1 MRLEES
7 LDKTILNHACSAAV
21 ELEETLKSDVIC
33 YYGQIQPGFLRHFRD
48 FIEAVKQKSKR
59 TENTISIVLRTLGG
73 LAETTEQYVTVIRHH
88 YTTVYFI
95 VPDMAFSA
103 GTILCMSGDKIFM
116 DYTTSLGPI
125 DPQVMTSDGSGYVAA
140 MGYLD
145 KVEEMAAKSELSQAD
160 VVLLSQL
167 DLGKLALYEQ
177 AQNLS
182 IDLLKTWL
190 VEYKFKSWTEH
201 RTTNP
206 GAPVTN
212 CEKVTRAEEI
222 AKALSDNKLWHS
234 HGRSLDIGKL
244 NALRLEICD
253 YSNNEDLRTK
263 IRTYND
269 SLSSYCDRMG
279 FQPVFLHSHLLTEMY
294 DE

>member
-1 MRLEES
+1 MKLEES

-21 ELEETLKSDVIC
+21 ELEDVLKSDVVC
-33 YYGQIQPGFLRHFRD
+33 YFGQIQPGFLRHFRD
-48 FIEAVKQKSKR
+48 FVEAVKLKSER
-59 TENTISIVLRTLGG
+59 TENTLSIVLRTLGG
-73 LAETTEQYVTVIRHH
+73 LAETTEQYVSIIRHH
-88 YTTVYFI
+88 YTKVNFI
-95 VPDMAFSA
+95 IPDMAYSA

-116 DYTTSLGPI
+116 DYTSSLGPI
-125 DPQVMTSDGSGYVAA
+125 DPQVMTSDGSGYVSA

-145 KVEEMAAKSELSQAD
+145 KVEEMADKSELSQPD

-190 VEYKFKSWTEH
+190 VKYKFKSWKKH

-206 GAPVTN
+206 GKPVTEE
-212 CEKVTRAEEI
+212 EKTARAEEI

-234 HGRSLDIGKL
+234 HGRSLDINKL
-244 NALRLEICD
+244 KALRLEICD
-253 YSNNEDLRTK
+253 YSNNEELRSK

-279 FQPVFLHSHLLTEMY
+279 FQVFFHSHLMTEL
-294 DE
+294 

>member
-7 LDKTILNHACSAAV
+7 LDKTILTHACSAAA
-21 ELEETLKSDVIC
+21 ELEDVLKSDVVC
-33 YYGQIQPGFLRHFRD
+33 YFGQIEPGVLRHFRD
-48 FIEAVKQKSKR
+48 FVEAVKQKSER
-59 TENTISIVLRTLGG
+59 TENTLSIVLRTLGG
-73 LAETTEQYVTVIRHH
+73 LAETTEQYVSIIRHH
-88 YTTVYFI
+88 YSKVNFI
-95 VPDMAFSA
+95 IPDMAYSA

-116 DYTTSLGPI
+116 DYTSSLGPI

-145 KVEEMAAKSELSQAD
+145 KIEEMADKSELSQPD

-190 VEYKFKSWTEH
+190 VKYKFKSWTKH

-206 GAPVTN
+206 GEPVTEE
-212 CEKVTRAEEI
+212 EKTARAEEI

-234 HGRSLDIGKL
+234 HGRSLDINKL
-244 NALRLEICD
+244 KALRLEICD
-253 YSNNEDLRTK
+253 YSNNEELRSK

-279 FQPVFLHSHLLTEMY
+279 FQVFFHSHLLTEL
-294 DE
+294 